1 MLDLLEVLRNAVLI
15 TGLVLIM
22 MLMIEYCN
30 IGSHGSLFARLKSSG
45 INQVLIGTLLG
56 LVPGCIGGFAAVS
69 LFTHKLLSFGALTAM
84 MIASSGD
91 EAFVM
96 LATMPL
102 KALLLF
108 AILGALA
115 IVTGLV
121 CDRYL
126 FKEQNFAF
134 CPDGYEIHKEHDS
147 SIASPFRLSSY
158 KDALRRPSRERLL
171 LLAGIALFVVALL
184 SGFAGHDHA
193 GHDHAGHDHAVHQ
206 EAALHQE
213 VAHNLELHEEVEHNH
228 ELHEE
233 AEHNHTLHEEAAH
246 NHTLHGHATHQES
259 LQEIIEERHLSTF
272 TLHLLDEEWMN
283 CLFAIMSIVTLLFT
297 ATAKEH
303 FIKEHLWHHVIK
315 RHLLSIF
322 LWTLGGLAVCKIGVQ
337 YLNIE
342 EWVSSN
348 MIFVILLA
356 VAVGIIPESGPH
368 LVFVTLYLNG
378 IVPFSVLLAN
388 SISQDGHT
396 ALPLLAS
403 SRKTFLKAKAVNIII
418 GAVVGILLYLSGL

>member
-171 LLAGIALFVVALL
+171 LLAEIALFVVALL

-213 VAHNLELHEEVEHNH
+213 VALHEDAM
-228 ELHEE
+228 LHQE
-233 AEHNHTLHEEAAH
+233 AEHNHDLHEEAAH
-246 NHTLHGHATHQES
+246 NHALHGHATHQES

-322 LWTLGGLAVCKIGVQ
+322 LWTLGGLAVCQIGVQ

-356 VAVGIIPESGPH
+356 VAIGIIPESGPH

>member
-193 GHDHAGHDHAVHQ
+193 GHDHAVHQ

-213 VAHNLELHEEVEHNH
+213 VALHEEAM
-228 ELHEE
+228 LHQE
-233 AEHNHTLHEEAAH
+233 AEHNHDLHEEAAH
-246 NHTLHGHATHQES
+246 NHALHGHATHQES

-322 LWTLGGLAVCKIGVQ
+322 LWTLGGLAVCQIGVQ

-403 SRKTFLKAKAVNIII
+403 SRKTFLKAKAVNIVI

>member
-193 GHDHAGHDHAVHQ
+193 GHDHAGHDHAAHQ
-206 EAALHQE
+206 EAAMHQE
-213 VAHNLELHEEVEHNH
+213 VA
-228 ELHEE
+228 
-233 AEHNHTLHEEAAH
+233 LHEEAAH
-246 NHTLHGHATHQES
+246 NHALHGHATHQES

-322 LWTLGGLAVCKIGVQ
+322 LWTLGGLAVCQIGVQ

>member
-193 GHDHAGHDHAVHQ
+193 GHDHAGHDHAGHDHAVHQ

-213 VAHNLELHEEVEHNH
+213 VALHEEAEHNH

-233 AEHNHTLHEEAAH
+233 AAH
-246 NHTLHGHATHQES
+246 NHALHGHATHQES

-322 LWTLGGLAVCKIGVQ
+322 LWTLGGLAVCQIGVQ

>member
-213 VAHNLELHEEVEHNH
+213 VALHEEVAHNH
-228 ELHEE
+228 E
-233 AEHNHTLHEEAAH
+233 LHEEAAH
-246 NHTLHGHATHQES
+246 NHTLHEHVAHQES

-322 LWTLGGLAVCKIGVQ
+322 LWTLGGLAVCQIGVQ

>member
-193 GHDHAGHDHAVHQ
+193 GHDHAGHNHAAHQ

-213 VAHNLELHEEVEHNH
+213 VALHEEAMLHEEVEHNH

-233 AEHNHTLHEEAAH
+233 AAH
-246 NHTLHGHATHQES
+246 NHALHGHATHQES

-322 LWTLGGLAVCKIGVQ
+322 LWTLGGLAVCQIGVQ

>member
-213 VAHNLELHEEVEHNH
+213 VAHNHE
-228 ELHEE
+228 
-233 AEHNHTLHEEAAH
+233 LHEEAAH
-246 NHTLHGHATHQES
+246 NHALHGHATHQES

-322 LWTLGGLAVCKIGVQ
+322 LWTLGGLAVCQIGVQ

>member
-213 VAHNLELHEEVEHNH
+213 VALHED
-228 ELHEE
+228 
-233 AEHNHTLHEEAAH
+233 AAH
-246 NHTLHGHATHQES
+246 NHALHGHATHQES

-322 LWTLGGLAVCKIGVQ
+322 LWTLGGLAVCQIGVQ

>member
-213 VAHNLELHEEVEHNH
+213 VALHEDAMLHQEAEHNH
-228 ELHEE
+228 ELHED
-233 AEHNHTLHEEAAH
+233 AAH
-246 NHTLHGHATHQES
+246 NHALHGHATHQES

-322 LWTLGGLAVCKIGVQ
+322 LWTLGGLAVCQIGVQ

>member
-158 KDALRRPSRERLL
+158 KDALRRPSRERFL

-193 GHDHAGHDHAVHQ
+193 GHDHAVHQ

-213 VAHNLELHEEVEHNH
+213 VAHNHE
-228 ELHEE
+228 
-233 AEHNHTLHEEAAH
+233 LHEEAAH
-246 NHTLHGHATHQES
+246 NHALHGHATHQES

-322 LWTLGGLAVCKIGVQ
+322 LWTLGGLAVCQIGVQ

>member
-134 CPDGYEIHKEHDS
+134 CPDDYEIHKEHDS

-193 GHDHAGHDHAVHQ
+193 GHDHAGHDH
-206 EAALHQE
+206 
-213 VAHNLELHEEVEHNH
+213 VA
-228 ELHEE
+228 
-233 AEHNHTLHEEAAH
+233 
-246 NHTLHGHATHQES
+246 HQES

-322 LWTLGGLAVCKIGVQ
+322 LWTLGGLAVCQIGVQ

>member
-193 GHDHAGHDHAVHQ
+193 GHDHAGHDHAAHQ
-206 EAALHQE
+206 EAMLHQE
-213 VAHNLELHEEVEHNH
+213 VAHNHE
-228 ELHEE
+228 
-233 AEHNHTLHEEAAH
+233 LHEEAAH
-246 NHTLHGHATHQES
+246 NHTLHEHVAHQES

-322 LWTLGGLAVCKIGVQ
+322 LWTLGGLAVCQIGVQ

>member
-193 GHDHAGHDHAVHQ
+193 GHDHAVHQ
-206 EAALHQE
+206 EAALHE
-213 VAHNLELHEEVEHNH
+213 EAMLHQ
-228 ELHEE
+228 E
-233 AEHNHTLHEEAAH
+233 AEHNHDLHQEAAH
-246 NHTLHGHATHQES
+246 NHALHGHATHQES

-322 LWTLGGLAVCKIGVQ
+322 LWTLGGLAVCQIGVQ

>member
-206 EAALHQE
+206 EAA
-213 VAHNLELHEEVEHNH
+213 HNH

-233 AEHNHTLHEEAAH
+233 AAH
-246 NHTLHGHATHQES
+246 NHALHGHATHQES

-322 LWTLGGLAVCKIGVQ
+322 LWTLGGLAVCQIGVQ

>member
-213 VAHNLELHEEVEHNH
+213 VA
-228 ELHEE
+228 
-233 AEHNHTLHEEAAH
+233 LHEEAAH
-246 NHTLHGHATHQES
+246 NHALHGHATHQES

-322 LWTLGGLAVCKIGVQ
+322 LWTLGGLAVCQIGVQ

>member
-193 GHDHAGHDHAVHQ
+193 GHDHAVHQ

-213 VAHNLELHEEVEHNH
+213 VA
-228 ELHEE
+228 LHEE
-233 AEHNHTLHEEAAH
+233 AMLHQEAAH
-246 NHTLHGHATHQES
+246 NHALHGDATHQES

-322 LWTLGGLAVCKIGVQ
+322 LWTLGGLAVCQIGVQ

-356 VAVGIIPESGPH
+356 VAIGIIPESGPH

-403 SRKTFLKAKAVNIII
+403 SRKTFLKAKAVNIVI

>member
-193 GHDHAGHDHAVHQ
+193 GHDHAVHQ
-206 EAALHQE
+206 EAA
-213 VAHNLELHEEVEHNH
+213 
-228 ELHEE
+228 
-233 AEHNHTLHEEAAH
+233 LHEEAAH

-322 LWTLGGLAVCKIGVQ
+322 LWTLGGLAVCQIGVQ

>member
-102 KALLLF
+102 QALLLF

-193 GHDHAGHDHAVHQ
+193 GHDHAVHQ

-213 VAHNLELHEEVEHNH
+213 VALHEEVAHNH

-233 AEHNHTLHEEAAH
+233 AAH
-246 NHTLHGHATHQES
+246 NHALHGHATHQES

-368 LVFVTLYLNG
+368 LVFVTLYLNS

-388 SISQDGHT
+388 CISQDGHT

>member
-102 KALLLF
+102 QALLLF
-108 AILGALA
+108 AILGTLA

-213 VAHNLELHEEVEHNH
+213 VA
-228 ELHEE
+228 LHEE
-233 AEHNHTLHEEAAH
+233 AMLHQEAAHNHELHEEAAH

-322 LWTLGGLAVCKIGVQ
+322 LWTLGGLAVCQIGVQ

>member
-193 GHDHAGHDHAVHQ
+193 GHDHAGHDHAAHQ
-206 EAALHQE
+206 EAMLHQE
-213 VAHNLELHEEVEHNH
+213 VAHNH

-233 AEHNHTLHEEAAH
+233 AEHNHA
-246 NHTLHGHATHQES
+246 LHGHATHQES

-322 LWTLGGLAVCKIGVQ
+322 LWTLGGLAVCQIGVQ

>member
-84 MIASSGD
+84 MIASPGD

-193 GHDHAGHDHAVHQ
+193 GHDHAVHQ

-213 VAHNLELHEEVEHNH
+213 VALHEEAAHNH

-233 AEHNHTLHEEAAH
+233 AEHNHA
-246 NHTLHGHATHQES
+246 LHGHATHQES

-322 LWTLGGLAVCKIGVQ
+322 LWTLGGLAVCQIGVQ

>member
-193 GHDHAGHDHAVHQ
+193 GHDHSGHDHAVHQ

-213 VAHNLELHEEVEHNH
+213 VA
-228 ELHEE
+228 
-233 AEHNHTLHEEAAH
+233 LHEEAAH
-246 NHTLHGHATHQES
+246 NHELHGHATHQES

-322 LWTLGGLAVCKIGVQ
+322 LWTLGGLAVCQIGVQ

>member
-213 VAHNLELHEEVEHNH
+213 VALHEEAEHNH

-233 AEHNHTLHEEAAH
+233 AAH
-246 NHTLHGHATHQES
+246 NHALHGHATHQES

-322 LWTLGGLAVCKIGVQ
+322 LWTLGGLAVCQIGVQ

>member
-193 GHDHAGHDHAVHQ
+193 GHDHAGHDHAAHQEAMLHQ

-213 VAHNLELHEEVEHNH
+213 VAHNH

-233 AEHNHTLHEEAAH
+233 AEHNHA
-246 NHTLHGHATHQES
+246 LHGHATHQES

-322 LWTLGGLAVCKIGVQ
+322 LWTLGGLAVCQIGVQ

>member
-193 GHDHAGHDHAVHQ
+193 GHDHAVHQ

-213 VAHNLELHEEVEHNH
+213 VALHEEAMLHEEVAHNH

-233 AEHNHTLHEEAAH
+233 AAH
-246 NHTLHGHATHQES
+246 NHELHGHATHQES

-322 LWTLGGLAVCKIGVQ
+322 LWTLGGLAVCQIGVQ

>member
-102 KALLLF
+102 QALLLF

-193 GHDHAGHDHAVHQ
+193 GHDHAAHE

-213 VAHNLELHEEVEHNH
+213 
-228 ELHEE
+228 
-233 AEHNHTLHEEAAH
+233 AAH
-246 NHTLHGHATHQES
+246 NHALHGHATHQES

-322 LWTLGGLAVCKIGVQ
+322 LWTLGGLAVCQIGVQ

>member
-193 GHDHAGHDHAVHQ
+193 GHDHAGHDHAGHDHAVHQ
-206 EAALHQE
+206 EAAVHQE
-213 VAHNLELHEEVEHNH
+213 VALHEEVAHNH
-228 ELHEE
+228 E
-233 AEHNHTLHEEAAH
+233 LHEEAAH
-246 NHTLHGHATHQES
+246 NHTLHEHVAHQES

-322 LWTLGGLAVCKIGVQ
+322 LWTLGGLAVCQIGVQ

>member
-206 EAALHQE
+206 EAAVHQE
-213 VAHNLELHEEVEHNH
+213 VALHEEAMLHQEAERNH
-228 ELHEE
+228 DLHEE
-233 AEHNHTLHEEAAH
+233 AEHNHA
-246 NHTLHGHATHQES
+246 LHGHATHQES

-322 LWTLGGLAVCKIGVQ
+322 LWTLGGLAVCQIGVQ

>member
-213 VAHNLELHEEVEHNH
+213 VALHEEVAHNH

-233 AEHNHTLHEEAAH
+233 AAH
-246 NHTLHGHATHQES
+246 NHALHGHATHQES

-322 LWTLGGLAVCKIGVQ
+322 LWTLGGLAVCQIGVQ

>member
-213 VAHNLELHEEVEHNH
+213 VALHEDAMLHQEAEHNH

-233 AEHNHTLHEEAAH
+233 AAH
-246 NHTLHGHATHQES
+246 NHALHGHATHQES

-322 LWTLGGLAVCKIGVQ
+322 LWTLGGLAVCQIGVQ

-356 VAVGIIPESGPH
+356 VAIGIIPESGPH

>member
-193 GHDHAGHDHAVHQ
+193 GHDHAVHDHAVHQ

-213 VAHNLELHEEVEHNH
+213 VA
-228 ELHEE
+228 
-233 AEHNHTLHEEAAH
+233 LHEEAAH
-246 NHTLHGHATHQES
+246 NHALHGHATHQES

-322 LWTLGGLAVCKIGVQ
+322 LWTLGGLAVCQIGVQ

>member
-102 KALLLF
+102 QALLLF

-206 EAALHQE
+206 EAAVHQE
-213 VAHNLELHEEVEHNH
+213 VALHEEAMLHQEAAHNH

-233 AEHNHTLHEEAAH
+233 AAH
-246 NHTLHGHATHQES
+246 NHALHGHATHQES

-322 LWTLGGLAVCKIGVQ
+322 LWTLGGLAVCQIGVQ

>member
-102 KALLLF
+102 QALLLF

-213 VAHNLELHEEVEHNH
+213 VA
-228 ELHEE
+228 
-233 AEHNHTLHEEAAH
+233 LHEEAAH
-246 NHTLHGHATHQES
+246 NHALHGHATHQES

-322 LWTLGGLAVCKIGVQ
+322 LWTLGGLAVCQIGVQ

>member
-213 VAHNLELHEEVEHNH
+213 VAHNLELHEE
-228 ELHEE
+228 
-233 AEHNHTLHEEAAH
+233 AAH
-246 NHTLHGHATHQES
+246 NHALHGHATHQES

-322 LWTLGGLAVCKIGVQ
+322 LWTLGGLAVCQIGVQ

-403 SRKTFLKAKAVNIII
+403 SRKTFLKAKAVNIVI

>member
-193 GHDHAGHDHAVHQ
+193 GHDHAVHQ

-213 VAHNLELHEEVEHNH
+213 VALHEEVAHNH

-233 AEHNHTLHEEAAH
+233 AEHNHA
-246 NHTLHGHATHQES
+246 LHGHATHQES

-322 LWTLGGLAVCKIGVQ
+322 LWTLGGLAVCQIGVQ

>member
-193 GHDHAGHDHAVHQ
+193 GHDHAVHQ

-213 VAHNLELHEEVEHNH
+213 VALHEDAM
-228 ELHEE
+228 LHQE
-233 AEHNHTLHEEAAH
+233 AEHNHDLHQEAAH

-322 LWTLGGLAVCKIGVQ
+322 LWTLGGLAVCQIGVQ

>member
-213 VAHNLELHEEVEHNH
+213 VA
-228 ELHEE
+228 LHEE
-233 AEHNHTLHEEAAH
+233 AMLHQEAAH
-246 NHTLHGHATHQES
+246 NHALHGHATHQES

-322 LWTLGGLAVCKIGVQ
+322 LWTLGGLAVCQIGVQ

>member
-193 GHDHAGHDHAVHQ
+193 GHDHAGHNHAAHQ

-213 VAHNLELHEEVEHNH
+213 VAHNHE
-228 ELHEE
+228 
-233 AEHNHTLHEEAAH
+233 LHEEAAH
-246 NHTLHGHATHQES
+246 NHALHGHATHQES

-322 LWTLGGLAVCKIGVQ
+322 LWTLGGLAVCQIGVQ

>member
-213 VAHNLELHEEVEHNH
+213 VALHEEVAHNH

-233 AEHNHTLHEEAAH
+233 AAH
-246 NHTLHGHATHQES
+246 NHALHGHATHQES

>member
-115 IVTGLV
+115 IATGLV

-213 VAHNLELHEEVEHNH
+213 VALYEEVAHNH
-228 ELHEE
+228 E
-233 AEHNHTLHEEAAH
+233 
-246 NHTLHGHATHQES
+246 LHGHATHQES

-322 LWTLGGLAVCKIGVQ
+322 LWTLGGLAVCQIGVQ